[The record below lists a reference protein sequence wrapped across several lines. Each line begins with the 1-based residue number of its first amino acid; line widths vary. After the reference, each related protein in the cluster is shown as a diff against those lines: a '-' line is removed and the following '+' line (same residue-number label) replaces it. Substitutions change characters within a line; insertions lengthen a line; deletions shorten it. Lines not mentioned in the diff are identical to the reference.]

1 MSDTADRSDH
11 GRVPSGPAS
20 GPVVFDI
27 DVPQY
32 RVDTE
37 PDHRAVG
44 RVVDAELRKL
54 FLGRTVVVRGIG
66 AQHHPGR
73 TVDDLIEIVCRLGTD
88 RYDPD
93 RAGDRYDNLQNKRI
107 DLFAFRRRATPRMRL
122 FEAMS
127 WGFYHSSIAVHG
139 VPVRLDLLLI
149 YDAAQLREVVHQYEG
164 RDDRKRDGY
173 VFRDPD
179 RKPEALLGIAKLSR

>member
-1 MSDTADRSDH
+1 MSDHRD
-11 GRVPSGPAS
+11 SGPTPEDRAP
-20 GPVVFDI
+20 GRAVVFDI

-37 PDHRAVG
+37 PDHRGVG
-44 RVVDAELRKL
+44 RVVDAELRRH
-54 FLGRTVVVRGIG
+54 FLGRSVVVRGIG

-73 TVDDLIEIVCRLGTD
+73 SVDELVEIIRRLGTD
-88 RYDPD
+88 RYDPA

-107 DLFAFRRRATPRMRL
+107 DFFAFRRKVTSRMRL
-122 FEAMS
+122 FGAMS

-139 VPVRLDLLLI
+139 APVRLDLLLV
-149 YDAAQLREVVHQYEG
+149 YDAARLREVVHQYEG
-164 RDDRKRDGY
+164 RADRKRDGY

-179 RKPEALLGIAKLSR
+179 HKPEALLGIAKLSR